1 MKKTELAKTLG
12 ISRATLYRWEKE
24 GILEQKLTE
33 LQKEKEIIGQQSNT
47 EMLLKEI
54 NEKLN
59 MLQNV
64 SNMLQNVLSM
74 LHNVANMLQNV
85 AMPHNVSNMSHNVP
99 DSVSQNVAKV
109 SHNVSEK
116 SHNVAKMLQNVPQYF
131 TAPDLAKILGVTRRT
146 LNDWILDGRIEA
158 AKLQGKNLIPR
169 DEGLKAIFK
178 RTYDELNAVHHFG
191 DSVPVPIFK
200 DEVKEHINISD
211 EEIDKVLLDLDTKEV
226 LYLQTL
232 DRPQDFKDSD
242 RGIKF
247 EGRILYFITWMKK

>member
-24 GILEQKLTE
+24 GILEQKLNE
-33 LQKEKEIIGQQSNT
+33 LRKGKEIVGQPADT
-47 EMLLKEI
+47 ETLLKEI
-54 NEKLN
+54 SKKLDMLQN
-59 MLQNV
+59 VTKMLQDVLSMLQNV
-64 SNMLQNVLSM
+64 SNMLQNVASP
-74 LHNVANMLQNV
+74 QNV
-85 AMPHNVSNMSHNVP
+85 PNMSHNVT
-99 DSVSQNVAKV
+99 DNMSQNVAKV

-169 DEGLKAIFK
+169 NEGLKAIFK
-178 RTYDELNAVHHFG
+178 RIYDELNAVHHFG
-191 DSVPVPIFK
+191 DSVPVPNFK
-200 DEVKEHINISD
+200 DEVKKHINISD